1 MADGVIGQRQIIYK
15 DFAVKTLREPS
26 PFEGVSIYEGNKL
39 AMILDIDGVIE
50 QSQNE
55 EWRP

>member
-1 MADGVIGQRQIIYK
+1 MIGQRQIIYK